1 MAGITAFGGYVP
13 RYRLNR
19 QLIYKDIGWMNPS
32 TIGNSK
38 GEKAVAN
45 FDEDSI
51 TMSVAAGIDALGD
64 MDREKVEGVYFA
76 STTMPYKERLN
87 AGIIMEALGL
97 SEQIRSADFS
107 GGLKAG
113 TTALINAM
121 ETVES
126 GRIDN
131 IVVCACDC
139 RIGKPGSAQEMIFGD
154 AAAAFVVG
162 TDNVIAEFKGSFST
176 THDFVDHYRG
186 ATNKSDRQW
195 EDRWIRDLGYNQ
207 FLPEVINGLLD
218 KYHLKITDF
227 AKIIYPC
234 HYVAVRR
241 KLAKVLGFDPE
252 VDHDNLQTVIGE
264 NGIAQPLVML
274 AHALESAKPGDKL
287 LVVGFGSGCEA
298 VYLEVT
304 ENITKFIPANGI
316 SGCLENRRDLEH
328 YSKYLVWRGMMEG
341 DIGLAGEEDLWTR
354 WSALWRRRKFVLGF
368 WGGKCSECGTEQI
381 PAQPVCVNPEC
392 GAVNAQEPCRFS
404 HKTGQVASFT
414 GDMLAAS
421 LSPPTIYGEV
431 MFEGGG
437 KYMLD
442 FTDCELDDL
451 QLGTTV
457 TVSFRRRFV
466 DAKRDISGYFWKAV
480 PVKEAN

>member
-1 MAGITAFGGYVP
+1 MAGIISFGGYVP

-19 QLIYKDIGWMNPS
+19 KDIYQNIGWMNPA

-51 TMSVAAGIDALGD
+51 TIAVAAGIDALGD
-64 MDREKVEGVYFA
+64 FDREKIEGIYFA

-97 SEQIRSADFS
+97 NEQIRSADFS

-113 TTALINAM
+113 TTALVNAM

-126 GRIDN
+126 GRVDN
-131 IVVCACDC
+131 IVVCASDC
-139 RIGKPGSAQEMIFGD
+139 HIGKPGSAQEMIFGD
-154 AAAAFVVG
+154 AGAAVVVG
-162 TDNVIAEFKGSFST
+162 SENVIAEFKGSFST
-176 THDFVDHYRG
+176 THDFGDHYRG
-186 ATNKSDRQW
+186 SNSKSDRQW
-195 EDRWIRDLGYNQ
+195 EDRWIRDLGYND
-207 FLPEVINGLLD
+207 FLPEVINGLIN
-218 KYHLKITDF
+218 KYSLTITDF
-227 AKIIYPC
+227 SKIIYPC
-234 HYVAVRR
+234 HYVAARR
-241 KLAKVLGFDPE
+241 KLAKVLGFDPA
-252 VDHDNLQTVIGE
+252 VDQDNLQEVVGE
-264 NGIAQPLVML
+264 NGTAQPMVML
-274 AHALESAKPGDKL
+274 AHALETAQPGDKL

-298 VYLEVT
+298 IYLEVT
-304 ENITKFIPANGI
+304 DHIAKFKPARGI
-316 SGCLENRRDLEH
+316 SGWLNHRVELEH

-341 DIGLAGEEDLWTR
+341 DTGLAGEEDLWTR

-368 WGGKCSECGTEQI
+368 WGGKCNRCGTEQV
-381 PAQPVCVNPEC
+381 PAQQVCVNPDC
-392 GAVNAQEPCRFS
+392 GSIDTQAPCRFS
-404 HKTGQVASFT
+404 HKIGHVASFT

-451 QLGTTV
+451 APGTPV
-457 TVSFRRRFV
+457 YVSFRRRYY

-480 PVKEAN
+480 PVKEEK

>member
-19 QLIYKDIGWMNPS
+19 RLIYKDIGWMNPS

-51 TMSVAAGIDALGD
+51 TLSVAAGIDALGD
-64 MDREKVEGVYFA
+64 MDREKVEGIYFA

-126 GRIDN
+126 GRINN
-131 IVVCACDC
+131 IVVCASDC
-139 RIGKPGSAQEMIFGD
+139 RIGKPGSSQEMIFGD

-186 ATNKSDRQW
+186 ATSKSDRQW

-264 NGIAQPLVML
+264 SGTPQPLVML

-304 ENITKFIPANGI
+304 ENITKFIPATGI

-480 PVKEAN
+480 PVKEES

>member
-19 QLIYKDIGWMNPS
+19 RLIYKDIGWMNPS

-51 TMSVAAGIDALGD
+51 TLSVAAGIDALGD
-64 MDREKVEGVYFA
+64 MDREKVEGIYFA

-126 GRIDN
+126 GRINN
-131 IVVCACDC
+131 IVVCASDC
-139 RIGKPGSAQEMIFGD
+139 RIGKPGSSQEMIFGD

-186 ATNKSDRQW
+186 ATSKSDRQW

-264 NGIAQPLVML
+264 SGTTQPLVML

-304 ENITKFIPANGI
+304 ENITKFIPATGI

-480 PVKEAN
+480 PVKEES